1 MKDPVVTKIGKTASD
16 ELDALAWAAQK
27 AGQTYGQFRVQVTPE
42 MLTDIL
48 CEYRAMKQKQRDEE
62 AARLSR
68 SKKKWKDR

>member
-1 MKDPVVTKIGKTASD
+1 MAHMATKMRKPASD

-27 AGQTYGQFRVQVTPE
+27 AGQSYGQFRVQVTPE
-42 MLTDIL
+42 MLADIL
-48 CEYRAMKQKQRDEE
+48 CEYRAMKQKQQDKE

>member
-1 MKDPVVTKIGKTASD
+1 MAHMATKMRKPASD

-42 MLTDIL
+42 MLADIL
-48 CEYRAMKQKQRDEE
+48 CEYRAMKQKRRDEE

>member
-1 MKDPVVTKIGKTASD
+1 MATKIRKPASD

-27 AGQTYGQFRVQVTPE
+27 AGQTYGQFHLQVTPE

-62 AARLSR
+62 AARLAR
-68 SKKKWKDR
+68 SKKKRN

>member
-1 MKDPVVTKIGKTASD
+1 MVTKIGKTASD

-42 MLTDIL
+42 MLTDNL